1 MSGQICVCL
10 CEGSMATMDQYNFI
24 GASGATSLPLFLF
37 P

>member
-10 CEGSMATMDQYNFI
+10 CEGSMVTMDQYNFI
-24 GASGATSLPLFLF
+24 GASGVTSLPLFLF